1 MSGGGRRTR
10 AWLALLCLAALLFGA
25 FHGDGPTRPDSA
37 PRAAVDAL
45 LKRRAAAVLDR
56 DEAAYLA
63 TGAPAAARRGSEFR
77 NLAELPLGSW
87 DYRLDRLDR
96 SGDRA
101 TAAVQLRYRVAGHD
115 RAPLV
120 TARVLDLAER
130 DGRWYVTAER
140 RRDGETEQLWE
151 RGPVTAVRGERSLV
165 LGAGPSRSRLRRYAD
180 LADRAVP
187 EVRAAWGD
195 AWPGRV
201 LVLVPGSLDAMAG
214 LLGADA
220 AGYQGIAAVT
230 TGDVGGARKTPA
242 DRIIVNPE
250 AYEVLGDLGKQ
261 VVLTHEAT
269 HVATRAHTSAATPLW
284 LSEGFAD
291 WVAYR
296 GSERGERRIAPE
308 LARAVQRGE
317 VPDALPDDED
327 FGFAEDSARLAQA
340 YEGGWLAC
348 RMIAERWGEE
358 RLLAFYREV
367 GGHRRRAGAVDSALR
382 EVLDTTPQAFTA
394 DWRAYLRDRLR

>member
-1 MSGGGRRTR
+1 MSGSRRTR
-10 AWLALLCLAALLFGA
+10 AWLAGLLCLAALVFGTSC
-25 FHGDGPTRPDSA
+25 GGPARQDSA
-37 PRAAVDAL
+37 TGAVERL
-45 LKRRAAAVLDR
+45 LERRAAAVLDR

-63 TGAPAAARRGSEFR
+63 TGAPGTARRGSEFH
-77 NLAELPLGSW
+77 NLAQVPLGSW
-87 DYRLDRLDR
+87 DYRLNRLDR
-96 SGDRA
+96 SGSRA
-101 TAAVQLRYRVAGHD
+101 TAAVQLRYRIDGHD

-120 TARVLDLAER
+120 TSRTVDLAER

-140 RRDGETEQLWE
+140 SRKGETEQLWE
-151 RGPVTAVRGERSLV
+151 QGPVTAVRGKRSLV
-165 LGAGPSRSRLRRYAD
+165 LGSGPSRERLRGYAD

-187 EVRAAWGD
+187 EVQGAWGH

-201 LVLVPGSLDAMAG
+201 VVLVPESLDAMAG

-230 TGDVGGARKTPA
+230 TGDAGGSKKAPA
-242 DRIIVNPE
+242 DRIIVNPA
-250 AYEVLGDLGKQ
+250 AYDVLGDLGKQ

-296 GSERGERRIAPE
+296 DSGRGAQRIAPE

-317 VPDALPDDED
+317 LPAALPDDEA
-327 FGFAEDSARLAQA
+327 FGFAGDAGRLAQA

-348 RMIAERWGEE
+348 RMIAGSWGEE
-358 RLLAFYREV
+358 KLIAFYEEV
-367 GGHRRRAGAVDSALR
+367 GGHKRRAGAVEGALR
-382 EVLDTTPQAFTA
+382 DVLDTTPEEFTA
-394 DWRAYLRDRLR
+394 DWRAYVRDRLG